1 MIDKLRELLAQSRT
15 FLLMIGLPLL
25 FAALTMLLVVPP
37 VARGKAALPPI
48 GLWPVIV
55 VILIVAIAQTVYA
68 YYYADT
74 DVGILAIGTV
84 GGFFLYL
91 LIVTFSLFGLAAGVA
106 LLLFLLLLSIA
117 LWRVSVKIVPET
129 HVAIVYTFG
138 KYSRTLESG
147 FNVVLPWEK
156 VTKRL
161 YYVGETQWVCPL
173 QRVQMSLHDQDVVA
187 RAIVS
192 YQLLPQDAYLAAT
205 QVKNWEESLRELFI
219 SQLHIVLNSFT
230 PADLTPWS
238 GSMGSHPSF
247 GAHGSEDAIMPWEYK
262 NDELFQPFSDHVA
275 LWGVQVNSVRLR
287 DVAMVPCGTP
297 LADMDQVV
305 YAPPIGSAADFDNDS
320 TTESSV
326 ITQQSDSSETTNNL
340 QSPQAPSQTPEA
352 DADKVTSKEKALV
365 KLYTEVQNGKITDPI
380 TIRSYAAEFEA
391 VAKDAELNQT
401 ISFDVERAARNLYAE
416 AEKYAEQQQYS
427 ER

>member
-1 MIDKLRELLAQSRT
+1 
-15 FLLMIGLPLL
+15 
-25 FAALTMLLVVPP
+25 
-37 VARGKAALPPI
+37 
-48 GLWPVIV
+48 
-55 VILIVAIAQTVYA
+55 
-68 YYYADT
+68 
-74 DVGILAIGTV
+74 
-84 GGFFLYL
+84 
-91 LIVTFSLFGLAAGVA
+91 
-106 LLLFLLLLSIA
+106 
-117 LWRVSVKIVPET
+117 
-129 HVAIVYTFG
+129 
-138 KYSRTLESG
+138 
-147 FNVVLPWEK
+147 
-156 VTKRL
+156 
-161 YYVGETQWVCPL
+161 
-173 QRVQMSLHDQDVVA
+173 
-187 RAIVS
+187 
-192 YQLLPQDAYLAAT
+192 
-205 QVKNWEESLRELFI
+205 
-219 SQLHIVLNSFT
+219 
-230 PADLTPWS
+230 
-238 GSMGSHPSF
+238 MGSHPSF